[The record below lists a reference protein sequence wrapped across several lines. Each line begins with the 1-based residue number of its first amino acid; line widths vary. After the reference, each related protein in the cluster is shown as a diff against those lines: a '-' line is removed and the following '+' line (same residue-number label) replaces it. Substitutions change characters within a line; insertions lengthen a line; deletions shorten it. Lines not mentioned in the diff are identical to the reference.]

1 MSPTNT
7 AFSDP
12 ARAFLE
18 EVRFAIMATVM
29 PDGTPQQSVMWYAL
43 RDDHIIMNTK
53 VGRVKH
59 NNLERD
65 PVVSLCFEDAYRYIT
80 VRGRVELVYDQ
91 PTVQAD
97 IRTLAIRYHGE
108 TAGNLQSIEHF
119 SKEQRVTLLISIE
132 RVIEYGFDEA

>member
-18 EVRFAIMATVM
+18 GVRFAIMATVM

-80 VRGRVELVYDQ
+80 VRGGV
-91 PTVQAD
+91 
-97 IRTLAIRYHGE
+97 
-108 TAGNLQSIEHF
+108 
-119 SKEQRVTLLISIE
+119 
-132 RVIEYGFDEA
+132 